1 MLALRFFLG
10 AVLGLSLAVLNR
22 AESPYVVILC
32 AAGAAAAVVLLART
46 VCDD

>member
-10 AVLGLSLAVLNR
+10 AVLGMSLAVLGSTR
-22 AESPYVVILC
+22 SLYTAVLC

-46 VCDD
+46 MSDD